1 MGTSKSAGGTYN
13 WCRHETGPP
22 RRRHSP
28 RIRQRRRCKRI
39 AEPNPRR
46 SWEAVS
52 PSRLDQQ
59 PAVLRG
65 TESLLTLCWRGE
77 SRANQSLKWVFRG
90 TGKLGSDSKT
100 FMGWCRKRKGTIPAR
115 IGRNFGFCHSAG
127 FPGDI
132 FLRLKTL
139 FFYAISEL
147 ALGEFP
153 VYKRAASI
161 A

>member
-1 MGTSKSAGGTYN
+1 
-13 WCRHETGPP
+13 
-22 RRRHSP
+22 
-28 RIRQRRRCKRI
+28 
-39 AEPNPRR
+39 
-46 SWEAVS
+46 
-52 PSRLDQQ
+52 
-59 PAVLRG
+59 
-65 TESLLTLCWRGE
+65 
-77 SRANQSLKWVFRG
+77 
-90 TGKLGSDSKT
+90 
-100 FMGWCRKRKGTIPAR
+100 MGWCRKRKGTIPAR